1 MISVMALMSL
11 IPFTIVDTYH
21 FLEDPDICNVHCDYD
36 VFYFNP
42 VSSEIYSK
50 PISDLFWGIE
60 ENYSNRLELS
70 SVEIF
75 KL

>member
-1 MISVMALMSL
+1 VMALMSL

-21 FLEDPDICNVHCDYD
+21 FLEDSDICNVNCDYD
-36 VFYFNP
+36 VFNFNP
-42 VSSEIYSK
+42 VSSENYSM
-50 PISDLFWGIE
+50 PISDLFWGIK

-70 SVEIF
+70 RVEIF